1 MINSHHLP
9 SFPYLVIIH
18 QNKFLS
24 TSYAKIHNNH
34 NAMIYDEFRPNFFT
48 LTVQK
53 VDQARKTSVAAE
65 ISNFTME
72 IEHVQGID

>member
-1 MINSHHLP
+1 
-9 SFPYLVIIH
+9 
-18 QNKFLS
+18 
-24 TSYAKIHNNH
+24 
-34 NAMIYDEFRPNFFT
+34 MIYDEFRPNFFT

-72 IEHVQGID
+72 IEHVQGIIERWLDKLFG